1 MKYLISIIACAFFLN
16 QSIAQFEP
24 PISIPFNNT
33 QQYLRGLHTADID
46 GDGDLDVIG
55 GTNEVFWNENTDGL
69 GTFSNSLLIDGDFR
83 QTRSVYAAD
92 IDGDGDL
99 DVIAASW
106 EENQV
111 AWYENTDGQG
121 TFGVRNIVSTT
132 ATAVNSVKAA
142 DFDGDGDVD
151 ITAACIAD
159 KVTWYE
165 NTNGQGAF
173 GTEQIITTNVDFC
186 EEVYIAD
193 INGDSF
199 LDLLSISLADNK
211 IAWYENT
218 NGLGNFGTQ
227 VLIYVTSPSNVNPS
241 SLLVEDF
248 DNDGDLDIVYTTD
261 TYQQPEFGLLEN
273 LDGLGTF
280 SAPQIIVTSLEIL
293 HNSVAFDVENDGDID
308 IITAG
313 YDISSSST
321 KVSWFPNDGNGL
333 FGNKV
338 DIQVNIGEVWDIA
351 KGNLNGDD
359 FTDVLIGTNSTLN
372 WYANTGEIRDD

>member
-1 MKYLISIIACAFFLN
+1 
-16 QSIAQFEP
+16 
-24 PISIPFNNT
+24 
-33 QQYLRGLHTADID
+33 
-46 GDGDLDVIG
+46 
-55 GTNEVFWNENTDGL
+55 
-69 GTFSNSLLIDGDFR
+69 
-83 QTRSVYAAD
+83 
-92 IDGDGDL
+92 
-99 DVIAASW
+99 
-106 EENQV
+106 
-111 AWYENTDGQG
+111 
-121 TFGVRNIVSTT
+121 
-132 ATAVNSVKAA
+132 VNSVKAA

-313 YDISSSST
+313 YD
-321 KVSWFPNDGNGL
+321 
-333 FGNKV
+333 
-338 DIQVNIGEVWDIA
+338 
-351 KGNLNGDD
+351 
-359 FTDVLIGTNSTLN
+359 
-372 WYANTGEIRDD
+372 